1 MRIHCT
7 ADSARVEARENGFN
21 LVIDTDEGATIIVRV
36 HSVADE
42 LYESVQETIG
52 SWRAERQNARAS
64 YSPPIDPAIFD
75 ARDGYSLN
83 DPKLI
88 ALERE
93 TSR

>member
-21 LVIDTDEGATIIVRV
+21 LVVDTDEGATIVVRV

-52 SWRAERQNARAS
+52 SWRQEREAARQTYLPPLSEEDLEAYEAS
-64 YSPPIDPAIFD
+64 
-75 ARDGYSLN
+75 
-83 DPKLI
+83 DPKRI

-93 TSR
+93 MSR